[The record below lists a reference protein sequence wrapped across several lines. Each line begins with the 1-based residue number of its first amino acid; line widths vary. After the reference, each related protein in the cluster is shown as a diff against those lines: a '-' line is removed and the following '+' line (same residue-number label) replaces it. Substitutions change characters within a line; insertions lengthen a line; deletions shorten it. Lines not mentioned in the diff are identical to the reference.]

1 MTIKPLTDKQ
11 HRFCEE
17 FIKPGMDQAKALR
30 AAGYTEKYVNTGG
43 NGILKNPAIK
53 AKIEELR
60 KPLEK
65 KYGVSRSKQIER
77 LESIIEDSELDKDR
91 LKAIEIVNKML
102 GLNEPEQVAIMHVRD
117 DLQNTL
123 KKAQRILEEYGYT
136 VISPKDDQ
144 SCLKIKGDR

>member
-1 MTIKPLTDKQ
+1 MTIKPLTDRQ
-11 HRFCEE
+11 LLFCEE
-17 FIKPGMDQAKALR
+17 FVKPGMDLSKALR
-30 AAGYTEKYVNTGG
+30 AAGYSARYVDNGG
-43 NGILKNPAIK
+43 TGILKNPRIA

-91 LKAIEIVNKML
+91 LKAIEIMNKMM
-102 GLNEPEQVAIMHVRD
+102 GLNEPDKVEVTNVIRD
-117 DLQNTL
+117 DLQTTL

-136 VISPKDDQ
+136 VT
-144 SCLKIKGDR
+144 KGDR

>member
-1 MTIKPLTDKQ
+1 MTLRPLTDKQ

-77 LESIIEDSELDKDR
+77 LESIIAEAEKDSDR
-91 LKAIEIVNKML
+91 LKAIEIMNKMM
-102 GLNEPEQVAIMHVRD
+102 GLNEPDKVEVTNVIRD
-117 DLQNTL
+117 DLQTTL

-136 VISPKDDQ
+136 VT
-144 SCLKIKGDR
+144 KGDR